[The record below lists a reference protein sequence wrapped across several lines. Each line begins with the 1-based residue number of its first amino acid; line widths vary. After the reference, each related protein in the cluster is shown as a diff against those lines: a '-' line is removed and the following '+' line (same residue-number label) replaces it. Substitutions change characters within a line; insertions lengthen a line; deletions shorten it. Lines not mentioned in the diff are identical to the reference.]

1 MDLLGNASVRGAL
14 SLNENCSEHTD
25 SYKSVRK
32 LVNNQALAHE
42 LSIAV
47 MLFCVYVL

>member
-1 MDLLGNASVRGAL
+1 MDLVANAAARGAL

-32 LVNNQALAHE
+32 LVNNQALGHE
-42 LSIAV
+42 LSIV
-47 MLFCVYVL
+47 VILFCVYIL